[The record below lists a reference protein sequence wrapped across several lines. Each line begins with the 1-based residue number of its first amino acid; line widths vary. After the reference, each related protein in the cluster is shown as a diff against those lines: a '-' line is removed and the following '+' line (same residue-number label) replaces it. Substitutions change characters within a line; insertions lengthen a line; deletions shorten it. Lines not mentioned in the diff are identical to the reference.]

1 MPPTP
6 PPCASLGRH
15 CRELP
20 VTLRIGAFGPEP
32 TSLDHEATW
41 LLGHTAQIDFG
52 ALHREGNDL
61 MVDAVLRVKCR
72 YLKHGAP
79 ASGAASGESRCAAH
93 GYVGALPPESARPDQ
108 PRRLGGDQFAV
119 VSAAALAP
127 ARLPLP
133 PRSLPVLETRDDDIN
148 PCSIA
153 PCKTADHTLGSACCR
168 DMQLEIMCGQQD
180 TTLEA
185 LVRSR
190 QSPYLCKVSRD
201 SVRALEVEMISACRY
216 LDDEAENCTLH
227 GRTRPDG
234 RPAKPDLCSHWPDD
248 EKGLHPGCLWWTPP
262 VRKKKG
268 RGGSRKAPVQ
278 VA

>member
-6 PPCASLGRH
+6 PPCAALGPH

-20 VTLRIGAFGPEP
+20 VTLRIGDFGPEP

-72 YLKHGAP
+72 YLKPGP
-79 ASGAASGESRCAAH
+79 AAGESRCAAH
-93 GYVGALPPESARPDQ
+93 GFVGTVPPPASRPVQ
-108 PRRLGGDQFAV
+108 PRRLGGDAFTV
-119 VSAAALAP
+119 VTAGQLGP

-133 PRSLPVLETRDDDIN
+133 ARSLPVLEAREDDVN

-153 PCKTADHTLGSACCR
+153 PCKTADHTQGSACCR
-168 DMQLEIMCGQQD
+168 DMQLEIMCGRED
-180 TTLEA
+180 TALEA

-201 SVRALEVEMISACRY
+201 SVLALAVEMISACGY
-216 LDDEAENCTLH
+216 LDDAAENCTLH

-262 VRKKKG
+262 AKKKRG
-268 RGGSRKAPVQ
+268 PGGSRKAP
-278 VA
+278 ARATAAGS